1 MLKKRLLPLALCLI
15 LAASTLPAAAR
26 SLPGLAAEQLTVNR
40 LAEPL
45 GLDGP
50 FVFGWKMKSDTAG
63 AAQTAYRIVV
73 AEAGG
78 SADPVWDSG
87 RVESGVAA
95 GIPCGAALESMTA
108 YEWSVRVWDN
118 FGRTSV
124 SGPARFETG
133 LLEESLWD
141 SGEWISAAPAPA
153 VFPKVSI
160 GADVNT
166 QAADFEKLY
175 AFEAVIANASKI
187 LPKPAAGGLRFLFKL
202 IYNSALRNAG
212 SSIFRKE
219 FEVKDEILS
228 ARLYITSLGVFDAY
242 LNGQRI
248 GNIGQDGQT
257 VYDELKPG
265 YTQPGSRA
273 LYYTYDAAPLLA
285 PGKTNTLSAIVSN
298 GWWRDDIV
306 SNIGK
311 QSALRAMLLLRYA
324 DGTTQTVATTTG
336 WKAKTGGPVVAATI
350 YDGEVYD
357 ARIPAGW
364 KTSAY
369 NDARWAN
376 AVPNTEFAGSIDS
389 AAAGSGVRIRGDLT
403 LAPQTVR
410 VLFGAAGMTAAQY
423 GNAVRVASY
432 EGGESFTLKKGR
444 TAVVDFGQ
452 NFAGVAQI
460 TVRGPRGTIVRIR
473 HAEMLNEK
481 DGVIARGNDGP
492 GGSIYTRNLRGAGAR
507 AIYVLA
513 GEGEETYR
521 PVFTYFGFRYAE
533 ITASENIR
541 LSGIRGLVMTS
552 VQEDTGS
559 ITTSDPALN
568 RLARNTLWG
577 QYSNYVSVPTDC
589 PQRDERLGWS
599 ADTQVFSAAAC
610 YNAQSYNLLRKWMR
624 DMRDC
629 QRSDGAFP
637 VIAPYGKYMWHA
649 QLGWSDA
656 GIVVPYN
663 AYRMYGD
670 STIVAENYEAM
681 RKFMDVYMAS
691 TGKEGG
697 GLAYGDWLAFEAND
711 DDLKRLIGIA
721 YFAWDAQMM
730 AEMARALG
738 KTGDEAKYR
747 AVYLEEKD
755 YFISRYINPDG
766 TLKRT
771 EQTACLMALK
781 TDLFPDEASRQ
792 AAVRALADNI
802 GRNGNKLQTGFLG
815 TAFLLDVLTQ
825 IGRDDIAY
833 KVLLQH
839 GCPSWLYCVDMG
851 ATTMWER
858 WNSYTKETGFGD
870 PGMNSFNHYAYG
882 CVAEWL
888 YGRMAGIRCDLSAP
902 GFKKI
907 ILEPAAD
914 PSLAFADC
922 RFESPYGTIQSG
934 WRYENGLPVYRMTIP
949 ANTTA
954 TVRLPARA
962 AAYSVSGDP
971 ASFLGCADGFAVY
984 EIAAGSFEFRA
995 V

>member
-26 SLPGLAAEQLTVNR
+26 SQPGLAAEQLTVNR

-248 GNIGQDGQT
+248 GNIGQDRQT

-285 PGKTNTLSAIVSN
+285 PGKTNTLSAVVSN

-369 NDARWAN
+369 ND
-376 AVPNTEFAGSIDS
+376 
-389 AAAGSGVRIRGDLT
+389 GD
-403 LAPQTVR
+403 R
-410 VLFGAAGMTAAQY
+410 K
-423 GNAVRVASY
+423 S
-432 EGGESFTLKKGR
+432 
-444 TAVVDFGQ
+444 VV
-452 NFAGVAQI
+452 
-460 TVRGPRGTIVRIR
+460 
-473 HAEMLNEK
+473 
-481 DGVIARGNDGP
+481 
-492 GGSIYTRNLRGAGAR
+492 
-507 AIYVLA
+507 
-513 GEGEETYR
+513 
-521 PVFTYFGFRYAE
+521 
-533 ITASENIR
+533 
-541 LSGIRGLVMTS
+541 
-552 VQEDTGS
+552 
-559 ITTSDPALN
+559 
-568 RLARNTLWG
+568 
-577 QYSNYVSVPTDC
+577 
-589 PQRDERLGWS
+589 
-599 ADTQVFSAAAC
+599 
-610 YNAQSYNLLRKWMR
+610 
-624 DMRDC
+624 
-629 QRSDGAFP
+629 
-637 VIAPYGKYMWHA
+637 
-649 QLGWSDA
+649 
-656 GIVVPYN
+656 
-663 AYRMYGD
+663 
-670 STIVAENYEAM
+670 
-681 RKFMDVYMAS
+681 
-691 TGKEGG
+691 
-697 GLAYGDWLAFEAND
+697 
-711 DDLKRLIGIA
+711 
-721 YFAWDAQMM
+721 
-730 AEMARALG
+730 
-738 KTGDEAKYR
+738 
-747 AVYLEEKD
+747 
-755 YFISRYINPDG
+755 
-766 TLKRT
+766 
-771 EQTACLMALK
+771 
-781 TDLFPDEASRQ
+781 
-792 AAVRALADNI
+792 
-802 GRNGNKLQTGFLG
+802 
-815 TAFLLDVLTQ
+815 
-825 IGRDDIAY
+825 
-833 KVLLQH
+833 
-839 GCPSWLYCVDMG
+839 
-851 ATTMWER
+851 
-858 WNSYTKETGFGD
+858 
-870 PGMNSFNHYAYG
+870 
-882 CVAEWL
+882 
-888 YGRMAGIRCDLSAP
+888 
-902 GFKKI
+902 
-907 ILEPAAD
+907 
-914 PSLAFADC
+914 
-922 RFESPYGTIQSG
+922 
-934 WRYENGLPVYRMTIP
+934 
-949 ANTTA
+949 
-954 TVRLPARA
+954 
-962 AAYSVSGDP
+962 
-971 ASFLGCADGFAVY
+971 
-984 EIAAGSFEFRA
+984 
-995 V
+995 